1 MTFET
6 ALRETIITQ
15 RLYCSTKANCSKCK
29 YRKICEAIRDT
40 IYEIETEEYLEI
52 EKEINS

>member
-15 RLYCSTKANCSKCK
+15 RLYCSTKTNCSKCK